1 MLNVII
7 PTETMLQTSANS
19 ENKSPALRK
28 VSMNLQDIEDNSC
41 GSDTSSITSE
51 TFIGSSL
58 DFDESLHTVENTT
71 QGPLVSASPRPILMR
86 RTKSEPKFIKND
98 RKSWNCLPPPTV
110 QDTSECVEE
119 SSPIKAGKKRSV
131 SFTSVS
137 IRSYEQT
144 MGDNPSVSYGPPIS
158 LDWDYEQHD
167 ALDIDEF
174 ESERVFVR
182 RSMRQLAMNY
192 YRRKSLLTRDYG
204 FTEEELMKAK
214 KDADKTKMKRFVTN
228 YFLPMMKVEDALES
242 AGRKAKRAVGIRT
255 A

>member
-19 ENKSPALRK
+19 ENKTPDVRK
-28 VSMNLQDIEDNSC
+28 LSLNLQDIEDNSC
-41 GSDTSSITSE
+41 SSDTSSITSE

-58 DFDESLHTVENTT
+58 DFDESLHTIGNTE
-71 QGPLVSASPRPILMR
+71 GHLVSASPRSILMR

-110 QDTSECVEE
+110 QDNSECLEE
-119 SSPIKAGKKRSV
+119 SRLREGSKKRSV

-192 YRRKSLLTRDYG
+192 YRRKALLTRDYG

-228 YFLPMMKVEDALES
+228 YFLPVMKVEDALES
-242 AGRKAKRAVGIRT
+242 AGRKAKRAVGICT